1 MVARLSLT
9 SVSMDFSAVGHKAFE
24 MTVDAIEVPG
34 QREPTHTLIPGSIVE
49 RSSVATL
56 AE

>member
-1 MVARLSLT
+1 
-9 SVSMDFSAVGHKAFE
+9 VGHKAFE

-56 AE
+56 EE